1 MQEESMSPIRQSSGQ
16 GTGLLSN
23 YNPMTRTYFKCSIY
37 SPSNRLYTVDE
48 VNSNFSGDP
57 MSSSKFVH
65 SGFRISGN
73 NPMQNHLS
81 QHKNSNSFVMATS
94 LNERLTESPESEK
107 SQSDTCLVSGV

>member
-1 MQEESMSPIRQSSGQ
+1 MTATASIDLSDSALKRLDSDPYQVADLLNQSGEDGGQLSPVRLS
-16 GTGLLSN
+16 GTGTAILSN

-73 NPMQNHLS
+73 NPI
-81 QHKNSNSFVMATS
+81 
-94 LNERLTESPESEK
+94 
-107 SQSDTCLVSGV
+107 